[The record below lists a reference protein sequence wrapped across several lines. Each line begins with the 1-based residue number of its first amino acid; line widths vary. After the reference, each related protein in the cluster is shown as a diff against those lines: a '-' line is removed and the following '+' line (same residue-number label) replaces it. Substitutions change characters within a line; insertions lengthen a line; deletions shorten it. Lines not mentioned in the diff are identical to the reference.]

1 MRIALI
7 LALTLFAACTPM
19 PALEGRIGAE
29 ARAAPFPALVPIE
42 TLLAQAASSGGALG
56 TPDFTGGIPARLAA
70 LAGRARALRQPV
82 MNAAE
87 RARLA
92 RGIDIGALQ

>member
-42 TLLAQAASSGGALG
+42 TAAGAG
-56 TPDFTGGIPARLAA
+56 RKQRRRPGDARFQPAGFPPASPRWPVAPARCAS
-70 LAGRARALRQPV
+70 RS
-82 MNAAE
+82 
-87 RARLA
+87 
-92 RGIDIGALQ
+92 